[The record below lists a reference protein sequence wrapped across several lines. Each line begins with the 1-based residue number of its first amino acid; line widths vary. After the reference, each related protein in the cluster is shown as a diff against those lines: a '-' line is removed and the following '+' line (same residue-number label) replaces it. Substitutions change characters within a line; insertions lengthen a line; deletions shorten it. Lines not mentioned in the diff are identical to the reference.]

1 MSSARVSITTQAITD
16 LEKIGQDL
24 LLRGDEA
31 AVAVLSLV
39 LYMRSEAV
47 GQRAEF
53 RCEIDESA
61 GMAEVVELGSWSQKV
76 PCE

>member
-1 MSSARVSITTQAITD
+1 MSSVRVSIAPSAIES
-16 LEKIGQDL
+16 LERIGQDL
-24 LLRGDEA
+24 LRRGDEA
-31 AVAVLSLV
+31 AVEVLSLV

-47 GQRAEF
+47 GQGVQF

-61 GMAEVVELGSWSQKV
+61 GMAEVVELDGYSRKV